1 MRKLLY
7 MAVAAALLL
16 PACGKKVEKGEE
28 TEAEIEAAMIEGR
41 EAARVFVNTEW
52 KDTMEL
58 QYRLLQARTRSSKYD
73 MAKKPQSKAAFDSA
87 FVSTIRTVRPDVAAE
102 LDKAEARPKQ

>member
-1 MRKLLY
+1 M
-7 MAVAAALLL
+7 AAAASLIFT
-16 PACGKKVEKGEE
+16 ACGKKVEKGEE

-41 EAARVFVNTEW
+41 ETARVFVNTEW

-58 QYRLLQARTRSSKYD
+58 QNRLLQARTASSKYD
-73 MAKKPQSKAAFDSA
+73 MAKKPRSKAAFDSA

-102 LDKAEARPKQ
+102 LVKAEERPRI